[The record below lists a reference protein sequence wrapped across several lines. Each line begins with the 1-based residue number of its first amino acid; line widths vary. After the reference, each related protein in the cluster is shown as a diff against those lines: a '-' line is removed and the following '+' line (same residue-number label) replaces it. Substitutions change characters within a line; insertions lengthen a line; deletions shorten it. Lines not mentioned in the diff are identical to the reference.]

1 MDIADAAAACAGHKK
16 GKLCREGGVLQGVP
30 RGDDAYTGGK
40 VVLIPAMAPGATGAT
55 GATGGTGGSSATKG
69 PATGPTGP
77 SGPSGPC
84 AGADANG
91 APLLPRSRP
100 SPAPPNLSP
109 RGPLWRGLPCGTVRN
124 STTAA

>member
-55 GATGGTGGSSATKG
+55 GATGA
-69 PATGPTGP
+69 
-77 SGPSGPC
+77 
-84 AGADANG
+84 
-91 APLLPRSRP
+91 SRARP
-100 SPAPPNLSP
+100 GFVRP
-109 RGPLWRGLPCGTVRN
+109 RGNGFRLGQLQDDWRSN
-124 STTAA
+124 